1 MLHRDRQDPSQT
13 IVRTT
18 KHFISFTSQDSNDYD
33 TPEFNPGNMRITF
46 NNASMTNVSSAR
58 DAAYTTITPISLYG
72 DCYYYNVSPN
82 FQNNRIRIL
91 SSDGKSLSQTIGG
104 VANTR
109 ENAVNPAV
117 PADWTPATFPEVEI
131 PEGMYNAAELGTAI
145 TAAFNA
151 STIGWYGAGGATNI
165 VWTNTAVDGNGRLTI
180 AYATNN
186 PAGGTIE
193 LRFYSQFFSVRNSQ
207 QIDAS
212 RIFGMSYASIQ
223 GGTGPALINAVAQ
236 PTTNVFGAF
245 KLPYANRAAGLQTPK
260 VVDIKTI
267 QQVQVRSNV
276 AGRHFAKRGY
286 STNGGAA
293 FTTESNPGLRP
304 LSLTDILFTFDLD
317 VDMGSTFVFEP
328 MSYDI
333 YQQQITNNFDEFRL
347 YLTDHKGRIIKFINN
362 AEISFTFAI
371 QREIVAQ
378 SAEDRIKDLMTYNA
392 FRN

>member
-1 MLHRDRQDPSQT
+1 MLQRERQDPSQST
-13 IVRTT
+13 YKTT

-33 TPEFNPGNMRITF
+33 TPSFNPGDMRITF
-46 NNASMTNVSSAR
+46 NNASLTNVSSAR
-58 DAAYTTITPISLYG
+58 DATYTTISPIALFG
-72 DCYYYNVSPN
+72 DVYYYNISPN

-91 SSDGKSLSQTIGG
+91 SSDGQSLSQTIGG

-109 ENAVNPAV
+109 ENGTNPAV
-117 PADWTPATFPEVEI
+117 PANYNPATFPEVEV

-145 TAAFNA
+145 TAALNS
-151 STIGWYGAGGATNI
+151 STIGWFGAGVATPI
-165 VWTNTAVDGNGRLTI
+165 VWTNTAIDGNGRLNI

-186 PAGGTIE
+186 PAGGAIE

-207 QIDAS
+207 QIDSS
-212 RIFGMSYASIQ
+212 RIFGMTFADIT
-223 GGTGPALINAVAQ
+223 GGTGPASIGGVAQ
-236 PTTNVFGAF
+236 AVQRVFGAF

-286 STNGGAA
+286 STNGG
-293 FTTESNPGLRP
+293 FSLETSPGLRP
-304 LSLTDILFTFDLD
+304 LSLTDILFTFEMAQ
-317 VDMGSTFVFEP
+317 DMGTTFSFEP
-328 MSYDI
+328 QSYET

-347 YLTDHKGRIIKFINN
+347 YLTDHKGRLIKFVNN
-362 AEISFTFAI
+362 AEISFTFSIERIVI
-371 QREIVAQ
+371 QPT
-378 SAEDRIKDLMTYNA
+378 SEDRIKDLMTYNA

>member
-18 KHFISFTSQDSNDYD
+18 KHFISFTSADSNDYD

-46 NNASMTNVSSAR
+46 NNASMTNVSSAK
-58 DAAYTTITPISLYG
+58 DAAFTTITPIALYG
-72 DCYYYNVSPN
+72 DCYYYNISPD
-82 FQNNRIRIL
+82 FQNNRLRIL
-91 SSDGKSLSQTIGG
+91 SSDGKSLSQTING

-109 ENAVNPAV
+109 ENGVNPAV
-117 PADWTPATFPEVEI
+117 PAEYVPETFPEVVI
-131 PEGMYNAAELGTAI
+131 PEGMYNAAELNTAI
-145 TAAFNA
+145 TAALSA
-151 STIGWYGAGGATNI
+151 STIGWYGAGGATPI
-165 VWTNTAVDGNGRLTI
+165 VWTNTAINGDGRLNI

-186 PAGGTIE
+186 PAGGSIE
-193 LRFYSQFFSVRNSQ
+193 LRFYSQFFSVRNGQ
-207 QIDAS
+207 QIDSS
-212 RIFGMSYASIQ
+212 RIFGMTYAAIQ
-223 GGTGPALINAVAQ
+223 GGTGPALIAAVAQ

-276 AGRHFAKRGY
+276 AGRHFSKRGY
-286 STNGGAA
+286 STNGGSV
-293 FTTESNPGLRP
+293 FTAETNPGLRP

-328 MSYDI
+328 MAYDI

-347 YLTDHKGRIIKFINN
+347 YLTDNRGRIIKFVNN

-371 QREIVAQ
+371 QREVVAQ

>member
-18 KHFISFTSQDSNDYD
+18 KHFISITSADSNDYD

-46 NNASMTNVSSAR
+46 NNSSMTNVSSAK
-58 DAAYTTITPISLYG
+58 DATYTTITPITLYG

-82 FQNNRIRIL
+82 FQNNRLRIR
-91 SSDGKSLSQTIGG
+91 SSDGRSLSQTIGG
-104 VANTR
+104 VANIR
-109 ENAVNPAV
+109 ENGVNPAV
-117 PADWTPATFPEVEI
+117 QADWDPTTFPEVELA
-131 PEGMYNAAELGTAI
+131 EGMYNAAELSAEI
-145 TAAFNA
+145 LKQLNA
-151 STIGWYGAGGATNI
+151 STIGWYAAGGATAI
-165 VWTNTAVDGNGRLTI
+165 VWTNTAIDGNGRLKI
-180 AYATNN
+180 AYATAN

-207 QIDAS
+207 LIDSS
-212 RIFGMSYASIQ
+212 RIFGMTFAAIQ
-223 GGTGPALINAVAQ
+223 GGTGPASIGGVAQ

-245 KLPYANRAAGLQTPK
+245 KLPYADRAAGLLTPK

-276 AGRHFAKRGY
+276 AGRHFCKRGY
-286 STNGGAA
+286 STNGG
-293 FTTESNPGLRP
+293 FTPETNAGLRP

-328 MSYDI
+328 MAYDI

-347 YLTDHKGRIIKFINN
+347 YLTDNKGRIIKFINN
-362 AEISFTFAI
+362 AEITFTFAI
-371 QREIVAQ
+371 EREIIAQ

>member
-18 KHFISFTSQDSNDYD
+18 KHFISFTSADSNDYD

-46 NNASMTNVSSAR
+46 NNASMTNVSSAK
-58 DAAYTTITPISLYG
+58 DATFTTITPIALYG
-72 DCYYYNVSPN
+72 DLYYYNISPN
-82 FQNNRIRIL
+82 FNNNRIRIL

-131 PEGMYNAAELGTAI
+131 AEGMYNAAELGAAI
-145 TAAFNA
+145 TAALNA
-151 STIGWYGAGGATNI
+151 STIGWWAAGGATNI
-165 VWTNTAVDGNGRLTI
+165 VWTNTAIDGNGRLTI

-186 PAGGTIE
+186 PAGGSIE
-193 LRFYSQFFSVRNSQ
+193 LRFYSQFFSVRVSQ
-207 QIDAS
+207 QIDSS
-212 RIFGMSYASIQ
+212 RVFGMTFSAIQ
-223 GGTGPALINAVAQ
+223 GGTGPAIIGGNAQ
-236 PTTNVFGAF
+236 PITNVFGAF

-276 AGRHFAKRGY
+276 AGRHFTKRGY
-286 STNGGAA
+286 SSNGG
-293 FTTESNPGLRP
+293 FTNETNPGLRP

-328 MSYDI
+328 MTYEI

-347 YLTDHKGRIIKFINN
+347 YLTDSKGRIIKFVNN

-371 QREIVAQ
+371 EREIIAQ